1 MSFAHHRK
9 IYEASDGEAWWLCR
23 ERGEVFILQERASG
37 EMVSKKKLEDF
48 LRDSGSSP
56 QKDALMQVIGSLAQ
70 LGD

>member
-37 EMVSKKKLEDF
+37 EVVSKKKLEDF

>member
-9 IYEASDGEAWWLCR
+9 IYEAGDGEAWWLCR
-23 ERGEVFILQERASG
+23 ERGVVFILQERASG

-48 LRDSGSSP
+48 LSDSGSSP